1 MIRTRSRRPLALA
14 AGLAALACVAVLAV
28 AANALGSG
36 SARPAP
42 RLASPTAA
50 ALPLVTHFFALLQHK
65 DQAGLKALLAPGFQ
79 VQRADG
85 SAAGKAEYLASLPT
99 LDTFT
104 LEKLHA
110 TETNGTLVVR
120 YLAVATGVVN
130 GKPYTPGPAPR
141 LSVFSWNG
149 ARWQLTAHAN
159 FNPLTG

>member
-42 RLASPTAA
+42 RLANPTTA

-85 SAAGKAEYLASLPT
+85 SGAGKTEYLANLAT
-99 LDTFT
+99 IDTFELT
-104 LEKLHA
+104 KLTA
-110 TETNGTLVVR
+110 TESNGTLVVR
-120 YLAVATGVVN
+120 YLATVTGITN
-130 GKPYTPGPAPR
+130 GKTYAPGPAPR

-149 ARWQLTAHAN
+149 SRWQLAAHAN